1 MYQKNASANKSEI
14 RKLWEKLQ
22 LVSFADLDHGQIFIT
37 TNEITHVRTDTY
49 ADCFS
54 HRIYPKVKNVLHLIS
69 FLCIST
75 TLQHFTKVFDTFSPS
90 AIAYLH
96 PQVKQK

>member
-1 MYQKNASANKSEI
+1 MYQKNAFANKSESK
-14 RKLWEKLQ
+14 KLWEKLQ
-22 LVSFADLDHGQIFIT
+22 LVYFANLDHGQIFIT
-37 TNEITHVRTDTY
+37 TNEITHVRTDTH

-75 TLQHFTKVFDTFSPS
+75 TLDFLLKILLMLYF
-90 AIAYLH
+90 IN
-96 PQVKQK
+96 